1 MAVAYDLNGKVALI
15 TGAAR
20 GIGLEVARSLHKRG
34 ASVAIV
40 DLNQDDARQAAA
52 SIGGERTLGLPADVT
67 DWNSIRAVVNAT
79 VEQFGGLDIVV
90 ANAGIANDAAT
101 VRVMETGVFEK
112 VIDVN
117 LLGVYR
123 TVHVA
128 LPHIVERK
136 GQVVLISSIYSFMNG
151 VFVSPYAISKAGVEQ
166 LGRALRVELAHH
178 GGSAMVVY
186 FGFVATEMV
195 RRGFEDDP
203 LAERYRERIPSFM
216 SRRIRADEAGEA
228 IARGLER
235 RAHAVTRPRFW
246 SAFRVM
252 RGIVGPALDRRFL
265 TDKESQALVGEVDV
279 EGRIEQL
286 HRVDASA

>member
-1 MAVAYDLNGKVALI
+1 MAAYDVNGKVALV

-20 GIGLEVARSLHKRG
+20 GIGLETARALHKRG

-40 DLNQDDARQAAA
+40 DLHQDDAQRAAA
-52 SIGGERTLGLPADVT
+52 SIGAERTIGLPADVT
-67 DWNSIRAVVNAT
+67 DWNGVRAAVNAT
-79 VEQFGGLDIVV
+79 VEHFGGLDIVV

-101 VRVMETGVFEK
+101 VRVMETDVFEK
-112 VIDVN
+112 VLDVN

-123 TVHVA
+123 TIRTA
-128 LPHIVERK
+128 LPHVVERQ

-151 VFVSPYAISKAGVEQ
+151 VFASPYAISKAGVEQ
-166 LGRALRVELAHH
+166 LGRALRVELSHH
-178 GGSAMVVY
+178 GASAMVVY

-203 LAERYRERIPSFM
+203 LAERYRERIPAFM
-216 SRRIRADEAGEA
+216 SRRIAADAAGEA
-228 IARGLER
+228 IAQGIER

-246 SAFRVM
+246 GAFRVL
-252 RGIVGPALDRRFL
+252 RGIVGPALDRLFL
-265 TDKESQALVGEVDV
+265 TDKVSQALLAEVDV

>member
-1 MAVAYDLNGKVALI
+1 MAGYDVRGKVALI
-15 TGAAR
+15 TGGAR
-20 GIGLEVARSLHKRG
+20 GIGLEIARSLHGRG

-40 DLNQDDARQAAA
+40 DLHQDDARQAAA
-52 SIGGERTLGLPADVT
+52 SISADRTLGLAGDVT
-67 DWNSIRAVVNAT
+67 DWNATRAVVNAT
-79 VEQFGGLDIVV
+79 VEHFGGIDIVV
-90 ANAGIANDAAT
+90 PNAGIANDAAT
-101 VRVMETGVFEK
+101 VRVMETDVFEK
-112 VIDVN
+112 VLDVN

-123 TVHVA
+123 TVRAA
-128 LPHIVERK
+128 LPHIVERR

-178 GGSAMVVY
+178 GASAMVVY

-195 RRGFEDDP
+195 RRGFEEDP

-216 SRRIRADEAGEA
+216 TKRIPADRAGEA
-228 IARGLER
+228 IASAIER
-235 RAHAVTRPRFW
+235 RAHALTRPRFW
-246 SAFRVM
+246 GAFRVA
-252 RGIVGPALDRRFL
+252 RGILGPALDKRFL

>member
-1 MAVAYDLNGKVALI
+1 VAAYDVNGKVALI

-20 GIGLEVARSLHKRG
+20 GIGLEIARSLHRRG
-34 ASVAIV
+34 ASVVIV
-40 DLNQDDARQAAA
+40 DLHQDTAREAAA
-52 SIGGERTLGLPADVT
+52 SISAERTLGLAGDVT
-67 DWNSIRAVVNAT
+67 DWNSIRAVVNAA

-101 VRVMETGVFEK
+101 VRVMETDVFER
-112 VIDVN
+112 VLDVN

-123 TVHVA
+123 TLRTA
-128 LPHIVERK
+128 LPHIVERQ

-151 VFVSPYAISKAGVEQ
+151 VFASPYAISKAGVEQ
-166 LGRALRVELAHH
+166 LGRALRVELSRH
-178 GGSAMVVY
+178 GASAMVVY

-203 LAERYRERIPSFM
+203 LAERYRERIPAFM
-216 SRRIRADEAGEA
+216 SRRISAAAAGEA
-228 IARGLER
+228 IAQGIET

-246 SAFRVM
+246 GAFRVL
-252 RGIVGPALDRRFL
+252 RGIIGPALDRLFL
-265 TDKESQALVGEVDV
+265 TDKVSQALLAEIDV

>member
-1 MAVAYDLNGKVALI
+1 MAAAYDVTGKVVFI

-20 GIGLEVARSLHKRG
+20 GIGFEAARSLHRRG
-34 ASVAIV
+34 ACVAIV
-40 DLNQDDARQAAA
+40 DLDEDAAERAAA
-52 SIGGERTLGLPADVT
+52 SIHPQRTLGLAADVT
-67 DWNSIRAVVNAT
+67 DWDSIAAAVDAT
-79 VEQFGGLDIVV
+79 VEHFGALDVVV
-90 ANAGIANDAAT
+90 ANAGVANDAAT
-101 VRVMETGVFEK
+101 VRVMETDVFEK
-112 VIDVN
+112 VLDVN

-123 TVHVA
+123 TVRAA
-128 LPHIVERK
+128 LPHVVERK

-178 GGSAMVVY
+178 GASAMVVY

-195 RRGFEDDP
+195 RRGFEEDP

-216 SRRIRADEAGEA
+216 AKRIPAEEAGEA

-235 RAHAVTRPRFW
+235 RAHAITRPRFW
-246 SAFRVM
+246 GAFRVM
-252 RGIVGPALDRRFL
+252 RGVLGPALDKRFL
-265 TDKESQALVGEVDV
+265 TDEESQALVGEVDV